1 MKECKILFIIP
12 VWPFPFVNA
21 ILSPSMEL
29 CIVVT
34 DDAMSFL
41 VPSESAMYVTCGH
54 SIIYDMTLSTS
65 YDKGVYVYTDIIC
78 IQITSLIS
86 QTGWMQGSRRQGS
99 HWSPIT
105 LPWGIEDPTCVL
117 MSYWIYQRDLF
128 VYWVFAKFVSSVEA
142 RNECI

>member
-1 MKECKILFIIP
+1 
-12 VWPFPFVNA
+12 
-21 ILSPSMEL
+21 
-29 CIVVT
+29 
-34 DDAMSFL
+34 MSFL

-99 HWSPIT
+99 H
-105 LPWGIEDPTCVL
+105 
-117 MSYWIYQRDLF
+117 
-128 VYWVFAKFVSSVEA
+128 
-142 RNECI
+142 